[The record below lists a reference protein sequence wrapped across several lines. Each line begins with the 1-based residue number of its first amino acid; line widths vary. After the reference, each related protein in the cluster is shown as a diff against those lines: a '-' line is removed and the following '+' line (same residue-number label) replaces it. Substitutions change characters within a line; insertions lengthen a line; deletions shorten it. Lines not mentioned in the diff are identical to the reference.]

1 LRAKVGRKDEH
12 VRTRRLLTAVVT
24 AAAVALAGCG
34 SSGPLSKAQYEQ
46 RLQKSGREL
55 AAALAQLS
63 RSNSRDEFK
72 SGVDGVEKALNDTAD
87 NLDGITPPDDVQS
100 ANARLVDGFRKL
112 AKDFEQVKAA
122 ADEGPDA
129 ARQKGRQVTT
139 GAASREANQ
148 AIKEIQRRGYDV
160 GELGRS

>member
-1 LRAKVGRKDEH
+1 LRAKVRRKDVH
-12 VRTRRLLTAVVT
+12 VRTTARLLAV
-24 AAAVALAGCG
+24 AALAALALAGCG
-34 SSGPLSKAQYEQ
+34 SSGPLSKADYEQ

-55 AAALAQLS
+55 TAALAQLS
-63 RSNSRDEFK
+63 RSNTKEEFTQ
-72 SGVDGVEKALNDTAD
+72 GVDRVENVLNDVAD
-87 NLDGITPPDDVQS
+87 DLDGITPPEDVQS

-112 AKDFEQVKAA
+112 AGDFEQVKAA
-122 ADEGPDA
+122 AEKGPDA

-139 GAASREANQ
+139 GLASREADQ